1 MAEQFSPG
9 VEAFISDALAH
20 GVFSSRDALLEQA
33 VEALRREQS
42 LPEVPQSDADAV
54 DQGLES
60 LNAGRGTVWN
70 VAEELA
76 ALSERFARRSSAT

>member
-42 LPEVPQSDADAV
+42 LPEVPPSDADAV
-54 DQGLES
+54 DQGLAS
-60 LNAGRGTVWN
+60 LNAYRGAMWN
-70 VAEELA
+70 ITDELVALH
-76 ALSERFARRSSAT
+76 ERRTKFLK